1 MIQMLVLEEEEV
13 LDFEYSVADKSRYCL
28 TRTSYLIRLQ

>member
-1 MIQMLVLEEEEV
+1 MIQMLVLEEEV